1 MQRCAT
7 PFFLQATLEKLD
19 LEVEPWSPSA
29 WTPNLLLCMWF
40 GNPEY
45 SRSKGSYLLAGSC
58 LSENPVRW
66 LEVAARG
73 NITSGFWQPCAD
85 TRYPKPNHWSLSCG
99 IHKIKSKCTSACLK
113 SLKERMK
120 CITTISG
127 RWYYQFD
134 LYRSWNRYTVWAI
147 RCEKLRYSCHG
158 SLSGM
163 MTRSSRWA
171 RAWSDRSTARSPGIY
186 NTQLSYST
194 AASHQLAKSLVERGF
209 DDNFMLVQLR

>member
-1 MQRCAT
+1 
-7 PFFLQATLEKLD
+7 
-19 LEVEPWSPSA
+19 
-29 WTPNLLLCMWF
+29 MWF

-58 LSENPVRW
+58 LSENPGRW

-85 TRYPKPNHWSLSCG
+85 TRYPQPNHWSLSCG

-120 CITTISG
+120 CITTVSG
-127 RWYYQFD
+127 WWYYQFD
-134 LYRSWNRYTVWAI
+134 LYWSWNRYTVWAI

-158 SLSGM
+158 SLSDM

-171 RAWSDRSTARSPGIY
+171 RAWSDRSSARSRDITHSCHTPPPHLINSQNPLLSGDSTTISCLY
-186 NTQLSYST
+186 NFVKCLCEIS
-194 AASHQLAKSLVERGF
+194 
-209 DDNFMLVQLR
+209 